1 MSVPLRT
8 PPRPR
13 PGAAAPFRADAPP
26 AARLP
31 RIPLVPT
38 LTPVERRAVSLLLAR
53 TLDSGTPPILRAVL
67 FGSKARGDYRRD
79 SDVDVLAICDV
90 DADDRDLAARALA
103 RHAIGVSDATGVRIE
118 PWAVPVADLEVGA
131 RTPMLVDALDDGIPL
146 WPPGAPPIRIEFT
159 PADAAFCVA
168 CLVDWV
174 DAGGAIV
181 RRALEEG
188 RYADAAIRIRDD
200 ITRMATAALLLDGDT
215 RHRHVGSLLRFEE
228 SWIATGRVS
237 RRVRP
242 ALEWA
247 AAAYPRSR
255 LSRTR
260 PVPTTPAA
268 VRTAPLGFA
277 YARVME
283 REVMPIL
290 LAGLPSAAPPPR
302 HPGA

>member
-1 MSVPLRT
+1 M
-8 PPRPR
+8 
-13 PGAAAPFRADAPP
+13 
-26 AARLP
+26 
-31 RIPLVPT
+31 
-38 LTPVERRAVSLLLAR
+38 ERRAVSLLLAR

-103 RHAIGVSDATGVRIE
+103 RHAIRVSDATGVRIE

-174 DAGGAIV
+174 DAGGAIA
-181 RRALEEG
+181 RRAIEEG

-200 ITRMATAALLLDGDT
+200 VTRMATAALLLDGDT
-215 RHRHVGSLLRFEE
+215 RHRRAGSLHRFARR
-228 SWIATGRVS
+228 WIATGRVS
-237 RRVRP
+237 SDVLP
-242 ALEWA
+242 ALTWA
-247 AAAYPRSR
+247 AEACPPRR
-255 LSRTR
+255 APHTR
-260 PVPTTPAA
+260 PLAPTPAA
-268 VRTAPLGFA
+268 IRTVRLGLA
-277 YARVME
+277 YARTLE
-283 REVMPIL
+283 AELMPWL
-290 LAGLPSAAPPPR
+290 LAQLRLEVSGPR
-302 HPGA
+302 S